1 MARVRVIP
9 VLLLK
14 NNGLYKTINFKEPRY
29 IGDPMN
35 AVKLFNDKEVDELI
49 FLDITATKEK
59 KGPNYEVISEVASE
73 CFMPF
78 SYGGGID
85 SIEQMST
92 LFSIGVEKVVLNTVL
107 HSNLNLIKDAADRY
121 GSQSIVASIDVKKSL
136 FGKYEV
142 LTHSGT
148 ISTKKDPIQFAIEM
162 QNAGVGEIIINSID
176 RDGVMKGYDIDLIK
190 NITSKVDLPLIAC
203 GGAGTIDDLSKA
215 VKEGHASAVGAGSM
229 FIYHGKHN
237 AVLINYPNQQDLK
250 KIYE

>member
-1 MARVRVIP
+1 MARIRVIP

-14 NNGLYKTINFKEPRY
+14 SSGLYKTIKFKDPRY

-59 KGPNYEVISEVASE
+59 NCPNYEAISEVASE

-85 SIEQMST
+85 SMEQIAT
-92 LFSIGVEKVVLNTVL
+92 LFSIGVEKVVLNTIL
-107 HSNLNLIKDAADRY
+107 HSNVSLVKESADRY

-142 LTHSGT
+142 YTHSGT
-148 ISTKKDPIQFAIEM
+148 INTKKDPVQFAIEM
-162 QNAGVGEIIINSID
+162 QNAGVGEIMINSID
-176 RDGVMKGYDIDLIK
+176 RDGVMKGYDIELIK
-190 NITSKVDLPLIAC
+190 NITSKVDVPLIAC
-203 GGAGTIDDLSKA
+203 GGAGTIDDLTKA
-215 VKEGHASAVGAGSM
+215 VKDGHASAVAAGSM
-229 FIYHGKHN
+229 FVYHGKHN
-237 AVLINYPNQQDLK
+237 AVLINYPSQQDLR

>member
-1 MARVRVIP
+1 MARIRVIP

-14 NNGLYKTINFKEPRY
+14 NTGLYKTIKFKEPRY

-59 KGPNYEVISEVASE
+59 KVPNYEAISEVASE

-85 SIEQMST
+85 SMEKMSL
-92 LFSIGVEKVVLNTVL
+92 LFSIGVEKVVLNTIL
-107 HSNLNLIKDAADRY
+107 HSNLNLVKEAADRY

-142 LTHSGT
+142 FTHSGT
-148 ISTKKDPIQFAIEM
+148 INTKKDPIQFAIEM
-162 QNAGVGEIIINSID
+162 ENAGVGEIIINSID

-190 NITSKVDLPLIAC
+190 NITSKLDVPLIAC

>member
-1 MARVRVIP
+1 MARIRVLP

-14 NNGLYKTINFKEPRY
+14 NSGLYKTIKFKEPRY

-49 FLDITATKEK
+49 FLDITATIEK
-59 KGPNYEVISEVASE
+59 KGPNFEAISEVASE

-107 HSNLNLIKDAADRY
+107 HSNLNLVKEAADRY

-142 LTHSGT
+142 FSHSGT
-148 ISTKKDPIQFAIEM
+148 LNTKKDPIQFAIEM
-162 QNAGVGEIIINSID
+162 QNAGVGEIMINSID

-190 NITSKVDLPLIAC
+190 NITSKVDVPLIAC
-203 GGAGTIDDLSKA
+203 GGAGTIDHLSKA

>member
-1 MARVRVIP
+1 MARIRVIP

-14 NNGLYKTINFKEPRY
+14 NSGLYKTIKFKEPRY

-59 KGPNYEVISEVASE
+59 KGPNYEAISEVASE

-107 HSNLNLIKDAADRY
+107 HSNLNLVKEAADRY

-142 LTHSGT
+142 FTHSGT
-148 ISTKKDPIQFAIEM
+148 INTKKDPIQFAIKM
-162 QNAGVGEIIINSID
+162 QNAGVGEIMINSID

-190 NITSKVDLPLIAC
+190 NITSKVDVPLIAC